1 MGIIK
6 APPGLGSPHTSSES
20 IYLSTF
26 PPRVDTGQRG
36 RTPRFLRTQVRCTQ
50 VQSLALPSKNLVTLS
65 KSFLLKPLPLYC
77 EEPLESP
84 LSTYPG
90 LLPHTGQ
97 ACKVL
102 SASLFFFF
110 FFSSEQVLMGG
121 PLAPQLMGH
130 PHCRT
135 LASLAQLTWGSDPP
149 QVGMDPTLHRW
160 ENRDPERAASEV
172 PPAPVPT
179 EHSRAGTRP
188 LRHLSGMLIIT
199 IARGQCPE
207 LPGALNDSRK

>member
-1 MGIIK
+1 
-6 APPGLGSPHTSSES
+6 
-20 IYLSTF
+20 
-26 PPRVDTGQRG
+26 
-36 RTPRFLRTQVRCTQ
+36 
-50 VQSLALPSKNLVTLS
+50 
-65 KSFLLKPLPLYC
+65 
-77 EEPLESP
+77 
-84 LSTYPG
+84 
-90 LLPHTGQ
+90 
-97 ACKVL
+97 
-102 SASLFFFF
+102 
-110 FFSSEQVLMGG
+110 MGG